1 MGLMVFTGQLFAS
14 WDQDVANNNAWWRRG
29 ARAATSAGGAGGEAA
44 RALCRAGDV
53 ALRCLRA
60 ARPLAHRMSIWTVVG
75 PHFMQVSYNIFQ
87 FHTGTS
93 LCCV

>member
-1 MGLMVFTGQLFAS
+1 MTEQLFSS

-29 ARAATSAGGAGGEAA
+29 ARAATCAGGAGGEAA

-75 PHFMQVSYNIFQ
+75 PHFMQVS
-87 FHTGTS
+87 
-93 LCCV
+93 